1 MAQAEKQEF
10 YYLYTPAMINSMERW
25 LIKKAADGWR
35 LEEVHGCKFVFRK
48 CQPYET
54 VYVAYSGFG
63 RGCGVASD
71 YWMSNKLYSS
81 KTSAL
86 SKSAG
91 KVFEA
96 DINKIDS
103 QFKYFILIRNKYY
116 RKHYIGMLI
125 LALIWIFLTA
135 FLLSSNSAFIVP
147 LIFAIIFFI
156 YSVFSVCIL
165 LRERIYNQRYN

>member
-1 MAQAEKQEF
+1 MAQAERKEF

-54 VYVAYSGFG
+54 VYAAYSGFG
-63 RGCGVASD
+63 TEHGVASD
-71 YWMSNKLYSS
+71 YWISNKRYSS
-81 KTSAL
+81 KTSVL
-86 SKSAG
+86 NKSAG

-116 RKHYIGMLI
+116 LKHYIGMLI

-135 FLLSSNSAFIVP
+135 FLLSSNSAFIAP

-156 YSVFSVCIL
+156 YSVFSVCML
-165 LRERIYNQRYN
+165 VRERKLKGE